1 MRATGPVAD
10 GSAAGARPDPLAAV
24 LEPIADAATL
34 AGLDDGLHQ
43 MIAMPERVLEVA
55 VPVRR
60 DDGRIEVLRGWR
72 VHHDTSRGPGKGGGR
87 FHPLVDAREVT
98 ALAAEMTVKCAVV
111 DIPFGGAK
119 GGVAV
124 DPGTLSLGEL
134 ERLTRRYTYD
144 VASLLGPERDV
155 PAPDVNTDGRVM
167 AWIMDT
173 MSMLRGQAVP
183 GVVTGKPLAIGGSH
197 GHVGATS
204 TGVVQCVGAIF
215 ARLGLDVAGARAV
228 VQGYGKVGAPLVYLL
243 TSLGMRV
250 VAVEDV
256 SGGVYNPAGLDPA
269 ALSAHVGRAGAVV
282 GFAGGDV
289 LAPGELFR
297 LDCELAVPAA
307 LDGAITAE
315 VAEHLGARVVV
326 EAANGPTVPEADD
339 VLELRDVVV
348 VPDVLA
354 NAGGVTASYFEW
366 VQARQGY
373 PWEPDLVASRLHASM
388 ERAFEDT
395 WERAGQLGVSL
406 RRGAVVLGLERVAEA
421 TRLRGLFP

>member
-1 MRATGPVAD
+1 MTGASVARGA
-10 GSAAGARPDPLAAV
+10 GSPPPTFDPFAAV
-24 LEPIADAATL
+24 LERIADAAAL

-55 VPVRR
+55 VPLRR

-72 VHHDTSRGPGKGGGR
+72 VHHDTSRGPGKGGIR
-87 FHPLVDAREVT
+87 FHPLVDAREVM
-98 ALAAEMTVKCAVV
+98 ALAADMTVKCAVV

-124 DPGTLSLGEL
+124 DPNALSAGEL

-167 AWIMDT
+167 AWVMDT
-173 MSMLRGQAVP
+173 LSMLSGQAMP

-197 GHVGATS
+197 GHVGATA
-204 TGVVQCVGAIF
+204 TGVALCVRAVF
-215 ARLGLDVAGARAV
+215 ARLGLGLAGARAV
-228 VQGYGKVGAPLVYLL
+228 LQGYGKVGAPLVYLL
-243 TSLGMRV
+243 SSLGMRV

-256 SGGVYNPAGLDPA
+256 TGAVHNPAGLDPA
-269 ALSAHVGRAGAVV
+269 ELSDYASRTGGVA
-282 GFAGGDV
+282 GFAGGDA
-289 LAPGELFR
+289 LDPGQLFR
-297 LDCELAVPAA
+297 VECELAVPAA
-307 LDGAITAE
+307 LDGVITAD
-315 VAEHLGARVVV
+315 VAEDLGARVVV
-326 EAANGPTVPEADD
+326 EAANGPTVPDADA
-339 VLELRDVVV
+339 VLERRNVTV

-373 PWEPDLVASRLHASM
+373 PWEPDLVASRLRSSM
-388 ERAFEDT
+388 ERAFDST
-395 WERAGQLGVSL
+395 WDRADQLGVSL
-406 RRGAVVLGLERVAEA
+406 RRGAIVLGVERVAEA